1 VDLGW
6 GDNKRTLW
14 IRCNLWGKRAEGRLV
29 DHLAKGAQVVVSGEI
44 DLREYEKRDGTK
56 GHSLELRVAGI
67 DLVGGRQAKN
77 TAGADQTAQEPRS
90 GRSPDPATLSPGTI
104 SMTTSHSSSH
114 KPPVRCVSCVH
125 ARWRGWEQRLR
136 CDRNMPML
144 DAWDCRYH
152 QRYPGAEEET
162 P

>member
-1 VDLGW
+1 MNNCTFSGRLGRNAEQRYTPSGVAVLSFPLAVDLGW

-90 GRSPDPATLSPGTI
+90 GNPITGDDFDDDIPF
-104 SMTTSHSSSH
+104 
-114 KPPVRCVSCVH
+114 
-125 ARWRGWEQRLR
+125 
-136 CDRNMPML
+136 
-144 DAWDCRYH
+144 
-152 QRYPGAEEET
+152 
-162 P
+162 